1 MDCKHCAYCN
11 RCKHP
16 NENKPACLMKTRY
29 DKAVVMARVPKR
41 YRNSSQPIPYT
52 GRIQRDTESN

>member
-16 NENKPACLMKTRY
+16 NESKPACLMKTRY
-29 DKAVVMARVPKR
+29 DKAIVMARVPKR
-41 YRNSSQPIPYT
+41 YRNSFQI
-52 GRIQRDTESN
+52 GRASCRERV